1 MNAHSAPSVGG
12 MRQNILSNVDKCIGF
27 DERHIINSA
36 KNLTS
41 CFPLT
46 DLEALVLTIIRDL
59 ASKSESITRRN
70 IRQTLF
76 SVGVDEDD
84 PEIIPTIDEIFALV
98 FPNKKPSEAPAWLEY
113 LWKERALKYDE
124 DEIEIPEYVRAA
136 SLFYKT
142 DEETIRVMRHAMES
156 KSALCLKI
164 DFFIEFFNTEIVKCL
179 VEKEDIPCFILKE
192 TGGNTSYYYIKAAL
206 QAYHKRGIVLF
217 DFSLPEDDKY
227 FIQICKKLGLRFGIL
242 RSAKS
247 ESDDENTENGFPRIL
262 TIPYISF
269 KAVPLSGDGL
279 KNVAAKYFNS
289 NEEFLRIIENAGIN
303 AASLCNE
310 KVLINHIVQ
319 KKDWKSLERL
329 LEEASK
335 VEISEDTMKSSAVRS
350 GYYDLSILNTSMP
363 LSVVEKMAEKAKER
377 RTPLRILAYGAGSGT
392 GKSAFAYHLAEILG
406 LKLMV
411 RRPSDIILKYIGE
424 SEAAVSSAFREAEI
438 THSILLFD
446 EAESYLAKKIDGT
459 SSGSRSYNDLTNC
472 FLVEMERFSGIMICT
487 TNHNEFLE
495 SSFIRR
501 FHRAIEFKYPKA
513 TGIRKLFSSYFH
525 DIHFREKDIDM
536 ICETEAIGP
545 GDFSNLKEVID
556 YMEKEDITDKFI
568 IDSLYDTA
576 LARGYEGK
584 NDKKMIGFH

>member
-1 MNAHSAPSVGG
+1 MNAHSAPSVWG

-27 DERHIINSA
+27 DERRIINSA
-36 KNLTS
+36 KDLTS
-41 CFPLT
+41 CFLLT
-46 DLEALVLTIIRDL
+46 DLEALILTIIRDL

-70 IRQTLF
+70 IRQALF

-84 PEIIPTIDEIFALV
+84 PEIVPTIDEIFALV
-98 FPNKKPSEAPAWLEY
+98 FPNKKPSDAPAWIEY

-142 DEETIRVMRHAMES
+142 DEEAIRVIRHAMES

-164 DFFIEFFNTEIVKCL
+164 DFFIEFFNTEIVKYL

-192 TGGNTSYYYIKAAL
+192 TGGNASYYYIKAAL
-206 QAYHKRGIVLF
+206 QAYHKGGIVLF

-247 ESDDENTENGFPRIL
+247 ESDDESTGNGFPRIL

-269 KAVPLSGDGL
+269 KAVPLSGDEL
-279 KNVAAKYFNS
+279 KNVAVKYFNS

-310 KVLINHIVQ
+310 KALINHIVQ
-319 KKDWKSLERL
+319 KEDWKSLERL
-329 LEEASK
+329 FEEAAK

-392 GKSAFAYHLAEILG
+392 GKTAFAYHLAEILG

-487 TNHNEFLE
+487 TNHNELLE

-545 GDFSNLKEVID
+545 GDFSTLKEVID
-556 YMEKEDITDKFI
+556 YMEEDDVTDRFI
-568 IDSLYDTA
+568 IDSLYETA
-576 LARGYEGK
+576 RARGYEGK
-584 NDKKMIGFH
+584 NEEKLIGFH

>member
-27 DERHIINSA
+27 DERRIINSA
-36 KNLTS
+36 KDLTS
-41 CFPLT
+41 CFLLT
-46 DLEALVLTIIRDL
+46 DLEALILTIIRDL

-70 IRQTLF
+70 IRQALF

-84 PEIIPTIDEIFALV
+84 PEIVPTIDEIFALV
-98 FPNKKPSEAPAWLEY
+98 FPNKKPSDAPAWIEY

-142 DEETIRVMRHAMES
+142 DEEAIRVIRHAMES

-164 DFFIEFFNTEIVKCL
+164 DFFIEFFNTEIVKYL

-192 TGGNTSYYYIKAAL
+192 TGGNASYYYIKAAL
-206 QAYHKRGIVLF
+206 QAYHKGGIVLF

-247 ESDDENTENGFPRIL
+247 ESDDESTGNGFPRIL

-269 KAVPLSGDGL
+269 KAVPLSGDEL
-279 KNVAAKYFNS
+279 KNVAVKYFNS

-310 KVLINHIVQ
+310 KALINHIVQ
-319 KKDWKSLERL
+319 KEDWKSLERL
-329 LEEASK
+329 FEEAAK

-377 RTPLRILAYGAGSGT
+377 RTPLRILAYGAESGT

-446 EAESYLAKKIDGT
+446 EAESYFAKKIDGT

>member
-1 MNAHSAPSVGG
+1 M
-12 MRQNILSNVDKCIGF
+12 
-27 DERHIINSA
+27 
-36 KNLTS
+36 
-41 CFPLT
+41 
-46 DLEALVLTIIRDL
+46 
-59 ASKSESITRRN
+59 
-70 IRQTLF
+70 
-76 SVGVDEDD
+76 
-84 PEIIPTIDEIFALV
+84 
-98 FPNKKPSEAPAWLEY
+98 
-113 LWKERALKYDE
+113 
-124 DEIEIPEYVRAA
+124 RAA

-142 DEETIRVMRHAMES
+142 DEEAIRVIRHAMES

-164 DFFIEFFNTEIVKCL
+164 DFFIEFFNTEIVKYL

-192 TGGNTSYYYIKAAL
+192 TGGNASYYYIKAAL
-206 QAYHKRGIVLF
+206 QAYHKGGIVLF

-247 ESDDENTENGFPRIL
+247 ESDDESTGNGFPRIL

-269 KAVPLSGDGL
+269 KAVPLSGDEL
-279 KNVAAKYFNS
+279 KNVAVKYFNS

-310 KVLINHIVQ
+310 KALINHIVQ
-319 KKDWKSLERL
+319 KEDWKSLERL
-329 LEEASK
+329 FEEAAK

-392 GKSAFAYHLAEILG
+392 GKTAFAYHLAEILG

-487 TNHNEFLE
+487 TNHNELLE

-556 YMEKEDITDKFI
+556 YMEEEDITDKFI